1 MRINYDTCTSS
12 ALRNH
17 VFYSAI
23 VRKIILGIL
32 MAKSWSGPIQATHL
46 GIKRDNKSKTGT
58 KQVVADRIQ
67 IAR

>member
-1 MRINYDTCTSS
+1 MRINYDTSS

-32 MAKSWSGPIQATHL
+32 MVKIWSRPIQQHIL
-46 GIKRDNKSKTGT
+46 GSRGIISQKLEQRK
-58 KQVVADRIQ
+58 
-67 IAR
+67 